1 MHPEIASSDLGLRA
15 APRGAAKPAKEP
27 AKGKPFGGGLAS
39 PCVTLKWTFNRTSVI
54 IWSNFVRLNEHL
66 KPAYSTKQLGSL
78 VRAERKARGRTQ
90 AWVAERAG
98 CRRQTIADLEAGRNV
113 ALNILMGALA
123 ALGKG
128 LAIVDA
134 RVELE
139 RLKEIFI
146 DDDADED

>member
-1 MHPEIASSDLGLRA
+1 MRA
-15 APRGAAKPAKEP
+15 AYSAKD
-27 AKGKPFGGGLAS
+27 
-39 PCVTLKWTFNRTSVI
+39 V
-54 IWSNFVRLNEHL
+54 
-66 KPAYSTKQLGSL
+66 GSL

-90 AWVAERAG
+90 EWVAERVG

-128 LAIVDA
+128 LTVVDA

-139 RLKEIFI
+139 QLKEIFS
-146 DDDADED
+146 DDETDED

>member
-1 MHPEIASSDLGLRA
+1 MKL
-15 APRGAAKPAKEP
+15 
-27 AKGKPFGGGLAS
+27 
-39 PCVTLKWTFNRTSVI
+39 
-54 IWSNFVRLNEHL
+54 
-66 KPAYSTKQLGSL
+66 AYSTQELGSL
-78 VRAERKARGRTQ
+78 VRAERKARGRSQ
-90 AWVAERAG
+90 QWVAERVG

-128 LAIVDA
+128 LAIADA

-139 RLKEIFI
+139 QLKEIFI